1 MAKTARQWS
10 SLDKAAVKIL
20 ARLKADD
27 PRDLSYRQMA
37 RLTGMTPSRLSGL
50 FLETMGPPTLDE
62 FCTLCELLGQ
72 SAPDTLQSVIT
83 KSETATTETPDDK
96 TTALADADPSDSVP
110 DMSGWTT
117 DEQADYIANHLDQFD
132 YAAKRGDTEAEQL
145 AYEEM
150 P

>member
-1 MAKTARQWS
+1 METTAAFRQAMAQIMKSRMAFHG
-10 SLDKAAVKIL
+10 VK
-20 ARLKADD
+20 
-27 PRDLSYRQMA
+27 Q
-37 RLTGMTPSRLSGL
+37 
-50 FLETMGPPTLDE
+50 
-62 FCTLCELLGQ
+62 
-72 SAPDTLQSVIT
+72 
-83 KSETATTETPDDK
+83 SETAEAIGISQSQLSKILRADRPIDLETFEALCTFLGDDAAALVAQGRALADRSATDDNTDK
-96 TTALADADPSDSVP
+96 SHGALADANTADRAP